1 MPATGPA
8 GNGRIDI
15 GAERRSD
22 MLRFAT
28 AGSVDDGKSTL
39 IGRLLYETKQIFE
52 DQLEHVEETSRKR
65 GDSYVNLAL
74 LTDGLRAEREQG
86 ITIDVAYRYFAT
98 PRRKFI
104 IADTPG
110 HEQYTRNMVTG
121 ASTADLAVVLV
132 DARKGVIEQSRRHA
146 FIASLLR
153 VPHVVFAVNKMDL
166 VDYDE
171 AVFERIDEEVSG
183 WASKLDFSDVTFIPL
198 SALHGDN
205 VVERSERM
213 PWYEGPSLLYHLEHV
228 HIGSDRNL
236 IDARF
241 PVQWVIRPMSDE
253 HHDYRGYA
261 GQVASGVFRAGDQV
275 VVQPSGRKTTIKRI
289 DIEGGREIPESF
301 PPLSATLLLEDE
313 IDISRGDMICRA
325 NNHPVPTRDLDAMVC
340 WMSDQPLQARGKYA
354 IKHTTRSAK
363 AIVSDL
369 RYRIDVN
376 TLHREEDATELGL
389 NQIGRVHLRTSV
401 PLLVDEYRRNRTTG
415 SFILIDEGTNDT
427 VGAGMIVG
435 TEGSDSDEG
444 GADGIA

>member
-1 MPATGPA
+1 MTGPA
-8 GNGRIDI
+8 SDGQVEI
-15 GAERRSD
+15 GVERPLD
-22 MLRFAT
+22 LLRFAT

-39 IGRLLYETKQIFE
+39 IGRLLYETKQIFQ
-52 DQLEHVEETSRKR
+52 DQLEHVQETSRRR
-65 GDSYVNLAL
+65 GDSYVDLAL

-86 ITIDVAYRYFAT
+86 ITIDVAYRYFST

-121 ASTADLAVVLV
+121 ASTADLAIVLV
-132 DARKGVIEQSRRHA
+132 DARKGVVEQSRRHA

-183 WASKLDFSDVTFIPL
+183 WANKLDFTDVTFIPI

-236 IDARF
+236 IDVRF
-241 PVQWVIRPMSDE
+241 PVQWVIRPMADE

-261 GQVASGVFRAGDQV
+261 GQVASGVLRPNDEV
-275 VVQPSGRKTTIKRI
+275 TVQPSGRQTRIHRI
-289 DIEGGREIPESF
+289 DSEGGKAIQEAF
-301 PPLSATLLLEDE
+301 PPLSVTLLLED
-313 IDISRGDMICRA
+313 DLDVSRGDMICRA
-325 NNHPVPTRDLDAMVC
+325 HNHPIPTRELDAMVC
-340 WMSDQPLQARGKYA
+340 WMSDAALRPRSRYA
-354 IKHTTRSAK
+354 IKHTTRNAR
-363 AIVSDL
+363 AIVDEL

-376 TLHREEDATELGL
+376 TLHRDEEASELGL
-389 NQIGRVHLRTSV
+389 NQIGRVHLRTSA
-401 PLLVDEYRRNRTTG
+401 PLLVDEYRRNRATG
-415 SFILIDEGTNDT
+415 SFILIDEATNDT
-427 VGAGMIVG
+427 VGGGMILGVEPS
-435 TEGSDSDEG
+435 EGDG
-444 GADGIA
+444 GGESP